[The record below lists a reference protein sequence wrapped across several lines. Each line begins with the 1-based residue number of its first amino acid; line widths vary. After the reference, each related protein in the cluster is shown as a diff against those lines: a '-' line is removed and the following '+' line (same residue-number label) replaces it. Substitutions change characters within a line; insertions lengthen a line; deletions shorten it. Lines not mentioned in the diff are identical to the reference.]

1 MSDYSFMRSGF
12 SNLVEPPRLSEQ
24 DKENLEIMLA
34 LFTSNALIN
43 AAKYVEYC
51 GRNGVTQMD
60 VLYGLIYEVFEFLNR
75 RDLNEG
81 MEEIREEYY
90 KMYNFSEDDEDYEDE
105 DEDEDGEDDKNYEYE
120 GDGEGE
126 GEDEDDKNIAERDF
140 GELNNMI
147 VPDNEIENFK
157 RIAEEKITSNN
168 MDFVEKI
175 HRYYDNWDSWNPE
188 TPLQISL
195 RDAINK
201 IK

>member
-1 MSDYSFMRSGF
+1 MSDYSFMKSGF
-12 SNLVEPPRLSEQ
+12 SNLVEPPRLTEQ

-60 VLYGLIYEVFEFLNR
+60 VMYGLIYEVFEFLNR
-75 RDLNEG
+75 QDINEG
-81 MEEIREEYY
+81 MDEIREEYY
-90 KMYNFSEDDEDYEDE
+90 KMYEFSEEDDDEDDDE
-105 DEDEDGEDDKNYEYE
+105 NVDDKDNS
-120 GDGEGE
+120 
-126 GEDEDDKNIAERDF
+126 NIAEKDF
-140 GELNNMI
+140 GELNDMI
-147 VPDNEIENFK
+147 VPDTEIESFQ
-157 RIAEEKITSNN
+157 RISEDKIVDSNR
-168 MDFVEKI
+168 DFIEKI
-175 HRYYDNWDSWNPE
+175 HRYHDNWDSWNPE

>member
-12 SNLVEPPRLSEQ
+12 SNLVEPPRLSEE

-75 RDLNEG
+75 SDLNEG
-81 MEEIREEYY
+81 MEEIRQEYY
-90 KMYNFSEDDEDYEDE
+90 KMYEFSEEEDDEDYEETQDIE
-105 DEDEDGEDDKNYEYE
+105 T
-120 GDGEGE
+120 
-126 GEDEDDKNIAERDF
+126 NIAEKDF

-147 VPDNEIENFK
+147 VPDNEVENFN
-157 RIAEEKITSNN
+157 RISSDKINADNSE
-168 MDFVEKI
+168 FIEKI
-175 HRYYDNWDSWNPE
+175 HRYYDNWDSWAPE

>member
-12 SNLVEPPRLSEQ
+12 SNLLEPPRLSEQ
-24 DKENLEIMLA
+24 DKDNLEIMLA

-43 AAKYVEYC
+43 ATKYVEYC

-75 RDLNEG
+75 NDLNEG
-81 MEEIREEYY
+81 MEEIRQEYY
-90 KMYNFSEDDEDYEDE
+90 KMYEFSEEDE
-105 DEDEDGEDDKNYEYE
+105 GESNDEEVDENEDKNDAETNLENQDSDNE
-120 GDGEGE
+120 GITNDY
-126 GEDEDDKNIAERDF
+126 ERDF
-140 GELNNMI
+140 EELNDII
-147 VPDNEIENFK
+147 VPDNEIENFN
-157 RIAEEKITSNN
+157 RITEEKITSDNRE
-168 MDFVEKI
+168 FVEKI
-175 HRYYDNWDSWNPE
+175 HRYYDNWDTWNPE

>member
-12 SNLVEPPRLSEQ
+12 TNLVEPPRLSDQ

-43 AAKYVEYC
+43 AAKYVENC
-51 GRNGVTQMD
+51 QRNGVTQMD

-75 RDLNEG
+75 SDLEEG
-81 MEEIREEYY
+81 MDEIREEYY
-90 KMYNFSEDDEDYEDE
+90 KMYELSDEEDDSV
-105 DEDEDGEDDKNYEYE
+105 EDEDGNT
-120 GDGEGE
+120 
-126 GEDEDDKNIAERDF
+126 NIAERDF
-140 GELNNMI
+140 GELNEMI
-147 VPDNEIENFK
+147 VPDNEIENFN
-157 RIAEEKITSNN
+157 RISEDKINDDN
-168 MDFVEKI
+168 REFVEKI
-175 HRYYDNWDSWNPE
+175 HRYYDNWDSWTPE

>member
-12 SNLVEPPRLSEQ
+12 SNLIEPPRLSEQ

-90 KMYNFSEDDEDYEDE
+90 KMYNFSEDDEEYEDE
-105 DEDEDGEDDKNYEYE
+105 DEEENYEDENQNY
-120 GDGEGE
+120 
-126 GEDEDDKNIAERDF
+126 EDDKNIAERDF

-157 RIAEEKITSNN
+157 RIAEEKITSDNR
-168 MDFVEKI
+168 DFVDKI

>member
-90 KMYNFSEDDEDYEDE
+90 KMYEFSEEDDDSDEDE
-105 DEDEDGEDDKNYEYE
+105 DEDENENENIEYQNSDTDDN
-120 GDGEGE
+120 
-126 GEDEDDKNIAERDF
+126 KNIAERDF

-157 RIAEEKITSNN
+157 RIVEEKITSDNRE
-168 MDFVEKI
+168 FVEKI

>member
-1 MSDYSFMRSGF
+1 MSDYSFMKSGF
-12 SNLVEPPRLSEQ
+12 SNLIEPPRLSEQ

-51 GRNGVTQMD
+51 GRNGVTQND

-75 RDLNEG
+75 SDLSEG
-81 MEEIREEYY
+81 MDEIREEYY
-90 KMYNFSEDDEDYEDE
+90 KMYELSDEEVDEDSDE
-105 DEDEDGEDDKNYEYE
+105 EADLEETE
-120 GDGEGE
+120 
-126 GEDEDDKNIAERDF
+126 NIAEKDF

-147 VPDNEIENFK
+147 VPDNEIESFR
-157 RIAEEKITSNN
+157 RIDDDKINDTNR
-168 MDFVEKI
+168 DFVEKI
-175 HRYYDNWDSWNPE
+175 HRYYDNWGDWEPQ

>member
-1 MSDYSFMRSGF
+1 
-12 SNLVEPPRLSEQ
+12 
-24 DKENLEIMLA
+24 MLA

-43 AAKYVEYC
+43 AAKYVEHC

-90 KMYNFSEDDEDYEDE
+90 KMYEFSEEDDESED
-105 DEDEDGEDDKNYEYE
+105 EDDKNYEYQE
-120 GDGEGE
+120 SENT
-126 GEDEDDKNIAERDF
+126 NIAERDF

-157 RIAEEKITSNN
+157 RIAEEKITSENRE
-168 MDFVEKI
+168 FVEKI

>member
-12 SNLVEPPRLSEQ
+12 SNLIEPPRISEQ

-75 RDLNEG
+75 SDLNEG
-81 MEEIREEYY
+81 IEEIKEEYY

-105 DEDEDGEDDKNYEYE
+105 DENENYEHENQNY
-120 GDGEGE
+120 
-126 GEDEDDKNIAERDF
+126 EDDKNIAERDF

-157 RIAEEKITSNN
+157 RITEDKITSENR
-168 MDFVEKI
+168 DFVEKI

-188 TPLQISL
+188 TLLQISL

>member
-12 SNLVEPPRLSEQ
+12 SNLLEPPRLSEQ
-24 DKENLEIMLA
+24 DKDNLEIMLA

-43 AAKYVEYC
+43 ATKYVEYC

-75 RDLNEG
+75 NDLNEG
-81 MEEIREEYY
+81 MEEIRQEYY
-90 KMYNFSEDDEDYEDE
+90 KMYEFSEEDE
-105 DEDEDGEDDKNYEYE
+105 GESNDEEVDENEAKNDGETNLENQDSDNE
-120 GDGEGE
+120 GITNDY
-126 GEDEDDKNIAERDF
+126 ERDF
-140 GELNNMI
+140 EELNDII
-147 VPDNEIENFK
+147 VPDNEIENFN
-157 RIAEEKITSNN
+157 RITEEKITSDNRE
-168 MDFVEKI
+168 FVEKI
-175 HRYYDNWDSWNPE
+175 HRYYDNWDTWNPE

>member
-1 MSDYSFMRSGF
+1 MSDYSFMQSGF
-12 SNLVEPPRLSEQ
+12 SNLIEPPRLTEQ

-34 LFTSNALIN
+34 LFTSNALLN

-51 GRNGVTQMD
+51 GRNGVTQSD

-75 RDLNEG
+75 NDINEG
-81 MEEIREEYY
+81 MDEIREEYY
-90 KMYNFSEDDEDYEDE
+90 KMYEFSEDEEDSEDE
-105 DEDEDGEDDKNYEYE
+105 TESNDNENE
-120 GDGEGE
+120 
-126 GEDEDDKNIAERDF
+126 NIAEKDF

-147 VPDNEIENFK
+147 VPDNEIEAFN
-157 RIAEEKITSNN
+157 RIAEDKISDDNRE
-168 MDFVEKI
+168 FVEKI
-175 HRYYDNWDSWNPE
+175 HRYYDNWEDWKPE